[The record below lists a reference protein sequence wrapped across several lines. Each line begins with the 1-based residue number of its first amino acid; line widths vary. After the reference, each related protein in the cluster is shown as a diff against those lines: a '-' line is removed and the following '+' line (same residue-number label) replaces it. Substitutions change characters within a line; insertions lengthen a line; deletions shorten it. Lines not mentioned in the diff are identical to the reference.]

1 MVDEFRAELSA
12 IAEQLKELSAALRSA
27 TRRTWYQRV
36 RFWAALAAGM
46 TLHIGVVLALGGPRR
61 VSAHA
66 YEPIAQYGGPVVW
79 GAAFM
84 VTGVFT
90 VVCVGWWH
98 RMLRWA
104 LLTQAIPYAATSVSF
119 AVTSAEYP
127 DVILIAS
134 PMFAWVTIMHGFLSD
149 YARKEF

>member
-1 MVDEFRAELSA
+1 MDEIRAELAAISA
-12 IAEQLKELSAALRSA
+12 QLTELSQSLQMA

-46 TLHIGVVLALGGPRR
+46 TIHIGIVLALGGPNR

-66 YEPIAQYGGPVVW
+66 YEPIAQYGGPCVW
-79 GAAFM
+79 GAAF
-84 VTGVFT
+84 TAAGLFT

-104 LLTQAIPYAATSVSF
+104 LLVQAVPYAATALSF

-134 PMFAWVTIMHGFLSD
+134 PMFAWVTLMHGFLSD